1 MLLNQPGKNTTDNTT
16 LCNFTTTT
24 QLIITTLILGKVST
38 TFSVAFTPAPP
49 LTTTIVIPKPTT
61 ITSLQSATTTKKP
74 GIPIVPGITLPN
86 PFDLLKPADP
96 TKTTT
101 IAAAP
106 AEPPKTTTTIAKET
120 TKATTTSATSTPT
133 KKPGLTPLPGI
144 TLPVNPFNPFPG
156 DHPDDKQASP
166 EPDPTKSNGINN
178 RDDEEEEEEDG
189 DADADKD
196 EKYDEDNDDD
206 DDDDEGDN
214 EKEIKEAN
222 QDSQQDT
229 KAEAEEESGEHWN
242 DEEEEDKKQ
251 TKKDNNNQQKVLKQR
266 PLERIRRHHHH
277 QHHHHHR
284 QSARKDRIVRRQELS
299 FHDVIQIARSVSV
312 TPPVKTMRLFTQSTT
327 PPLSTD
333 STDHKHAASRDDK
346 DIVSNKDDK
355 LSPPTDV
362 TPVSK
367 PTSSEAKDPSPIRTF
382 SSKVSPSPNLGSPT
396 LTTTTTTPSTLTLTA
411 TLTSSSSPQHLLFQG
426 PRALSRVSIL
436 TSILNTFLPPFVLQ
450 FRADLRNFLYWI
462 CSPSAS
468 AHIDGK
474 DASGEDDWA
483 KKIAKDDAKKLIHP
497 DGSIDL
503 ASVWDSRIRSVALEC
518 IKNHAQ
524 AFINE
529 IVNLAGTR
537 FTQVKEGVIGLP
549 KFLFG
554 ASLPVDQVI
563 PHLALAS
570 VSSEQQE
577 AKGQEGNAAQK
588 NVANPSVVEQQQQPV
603 QQGQPEEPST
613 ASGGAQGLK
622 TNQRTEL
629 IDKTDEFLTWFVD
642 SVVNELQEGY
652 FADSKAAGASKV
664 ESTESSDSGSS
675 EFGDSICSWMKERIE
690 KIVQ

>member
-1 MLLNQPGKNTTDNTT
+1 MVSAILLILAPIALGTIIYGTTMLLNQPGKNTTDNST

-24 QLIITTLILGKVST
+24 QLIITTLIPGKVYDVFGRLHTRT
-38 TFSVAFTPAPP
+38 TSHYDNCHTKAYYNHFTANQASLFSQELLP
-49 LTTTIVIPKPTT
+49 
-61 ITSLQSATTTKKP
+61 
-74 GIPIVPGITLPN
+74 PN
-86 PFDLLKPADP
+86 PFDIFK
-96 TKTTT
+96 
-101 IAAAP
+101 P

-133 KKPGLTPLPGI
+133 KKPGLTLLPGI

-166 EPDPTKSNGINN
+166 EQDPTKSNGINN
-178 RDDEEEEEEDG
+178 RDDEGEEEEDG
-189 DADADKD
+189 DADVDKD

-229 KAEAEEESGEHWN
+229 KAEAEEESGEHWK
-242 DEEEEDKKQ
+242 DEEEEDMKQ
-251 TKKDNNNQQKVLKQR
+251 TKKGNNNQQKVLKQR
-266 PLERIRRHHHH
+266 SLERIRR
-277 QHHHHHR
+277 HHHHHR
-284 QSARKDRIVRRQELS
+284 QSARKERIVRRQELS

-367 PTSSEAKDPSPIRTF
+367 PTSSEAKDPVLEEFVSFIDQLVDSQTEESLNQIV
-382 SSKVSPSPNLGSPT
+382 SSLIQSDEIEPYQDFPVEGLAVSKLGIPDTDDNNDDT
-396 LTTTTTTPSTLTLTA
+396 LDFDTDSDA
-411 TLTSSSSPQHLLFQG
+411 H
-426 PRALSRVSIL
+426 
-436 TSILNTFLPPFVLQ
+436 

-518 IKNHAQ
+518 IKTHAQ

-563 PHLALAS
+563 PHLAPAS